1 MVFHQFAPVPPEIE
15 ADPPDAPDNG
25 AEVPA
30 PSIPRQVA
38 APDERR
44 ALSAPQ
50 LQLLLVPGRD
60 PLTTVRLGRLQ
71 LHRRCPSTELV
82 LHGGE
87 AVLYPLLG
95 TVDAVVET
103 DSAAYCAGWLGGR
116 DGIFSPPTN
125 CLRLVPGVVGE
136 MRVRLTVLLERHP
149 TADLLVLHTTQSP
162 RTVPL
167 TGAVMLQHVYQCH
180 TVGQGTHQ
188 RIVTEFDTPQGY
200 LWQVGETVQEAGMTS
215 SWPPHATPDDMDRY
229 LKGTGGT
236 WEEVMQFFCREPGK
250 VVLDGVY
257 STGDIVGK
265 SILVGNGAAQVMPLG
280 SHAVTAH
287 PASPLAYVWGYVGTA
302 LTKTY
307 NKFADDLGTYI
318 K

>member
-44 ALSAPQ
+44 ALSSPQ

-167 TGAVMLQHVYQCH
+167 TGAVMLQHVYQRH

-188 RIVTEFDTPQGY
+188 RLVTEFDTPQGY
-200 LWQVGETVQEAGMTS
+200 LWQVGETVQEPGMTS

-229 LKGTGGT
+229 LKGAGGT
-236 WEEVMQFFCREPGK
+236 WEEVFWCAGIGTAT
-250 VVLDGVY
+250 LDGLY
-257 STGDIVGK
+257 STGE
-265 SILVGNGAAQVMPLG
+265 LVQKPMTIEHGGAYVMPLG
-280 SHAVTAH
+280 NHRMTAA
-287 PASPLAYVWGYVGTA
+287 PDSRLFYLWGYVGTA

-307 NKFADDLGTYI
+307 NQWATDI
-318 K
+318 KSYVK